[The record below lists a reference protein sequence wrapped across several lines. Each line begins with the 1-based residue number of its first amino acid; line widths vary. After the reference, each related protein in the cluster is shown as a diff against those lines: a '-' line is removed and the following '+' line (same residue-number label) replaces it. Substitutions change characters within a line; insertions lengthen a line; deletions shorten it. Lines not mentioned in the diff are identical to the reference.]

1 MEMTSTQRLILANQ
15 YKLMGLL
22 DPANKAKYDRLE
34 VIVKGGFALELKEL
48 DKDFSDLSEAECRT
62 VLDTLEMY
70 HALQV
75 SYNNLHDKSG
85 LTQHRLQF
93 AGYCAAREKKYLNYL
108 RFITSVEGKY
118 KEFIHCEHGCD
129 SQTPMWDKY
138 LKMLEAWRT
147 CPHEYHLSMAEL
159 QKILNA

>member
-1 MEMTSTQRLILANQ
+1 MEMTTTQRLILANQ

-22 DPANKAKYDRLE
+22 DPTNANKYERLE
-34 VIVKGGFALELKEL
+34 RIIKGGFGRELKEL
-48 DKDFSDLSEAECRT
+48 DNEFSTLSENECQS

-75 SYNNLHDKSG
+75 SYANLADKSG

-93 AGYCAAREKKYLNYL
+93 AGYDAIREKKYLNYL
-108 RFITSVEGKY
+108 RFITASESKY
-118 KEFIHCEHGCD
+118 QVFMQCEHGCD

-138 LKMLEAWRT
+138 SKMLEVW
-147 CPHEYHLSMAEL
+147 
-159 QKILNA
+159 KIAHANII